1 MTGLVK
7 VLLVVDDEPRNVVSF
22 AKTLSG
28 SLRTIRIRGRQPRAE
43 PETGRPAS
51 SHLSRLE
58 TSSAGVAVAPRLVQP
73 SGVAARIFAAGDVEG
88 PKTRRPMSGSR
99 QATRDRSQSRTFS
112 STEDRGR

>member
-51 SHLSRLE
+51 SHRRPCTEPSDSRWMSE
-58 TSSAGVAVAPRLVQP
+58 RQAGDGGPITVTLVQQYGRP
-73 SGVAARIFAAGDVEG
+73 RTLNYAAWR
-88 PKTRRPMSGSR
+88 M
-99 QATRDRSQSRTFS
+99 
-112 STEDRGR
+112 